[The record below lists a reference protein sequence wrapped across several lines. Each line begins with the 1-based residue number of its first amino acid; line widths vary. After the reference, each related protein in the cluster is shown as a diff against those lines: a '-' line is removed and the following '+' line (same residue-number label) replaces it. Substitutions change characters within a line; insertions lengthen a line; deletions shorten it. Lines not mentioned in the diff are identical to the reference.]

1 MMERHITMDKLI
13 LNSFSAKAELCLL
26 KVSIIIKEEELPFQ
40 NKLLV
45 IGNVAQTV
53 GKGLMIKCL

>member
-1 MMERHITMDKLI
+1 MERYVTMDKLI

-26 KVSIIIKEEELPFQ
+26 KISIMMKEKEQPFP
-40 NKLLV
+40 NNLLIFV
-45 IGNVAQTV
+45 KVAQTA